1 MKSLRSIALTLGT
14 VALLGTLVAAPAISD
29 DRDDHE
35 RARRALEAGEIV
47 PLRAILDTVERD
59 TPGQIMEIELERED
73 GRWIYEVK
81 VLRPGGS
88 LVKLEIDGRNGAVLE
103 RNERESRAGR
113 RSPENR

>member
-1 MKSLRSIALTLGT
+1 MKPFKRITLALGT
-14 VALLGTLVAAPAISD
+14 AALLGTLVAAPAISD

-47 PLRAILDTVERD
+47 PLRAILDAVERD

-73 GRWIYEVK
+73 GNWIYEVK

-88 LVKLEIDGRNGAVLE
+88 LVKLEIDGRNGTVLE
-103 RNERESRAGR
+103 RKERESRASR